1 MPAPARLAANRTVT
15 AAAASIAAAP
25 PSHWGTSPVPRYLSE
40 GVLLLLAA
48 FLPRADRG
56 CFQAEQLASLAMAE
70 SRGEWLRSLLDQ
82 LIDLPATLWV
92 YWRG

>member
-1 MPAPARLAANRTVT
+1 
-15 AAAASIAAAP
+15 
-25 PSHWGTSPVPRYLSE
+25 
-40 GVLLLLAA
+40 VLLLLAA